1 MGRKKSPGTKRGAGA
16 TAAGHKTVGVYDR
29 PPPKGHRKPLLIAVI
44 VALALLITLIV
55 VRLSQGSPA
64 TAAGGRHLSASLV
77 PVSTAYGFSGGT
89 NRSEAVCSPLATSG
103 MIPIR
108 T

>member
-64 TAAGGRHLSASLV
+64 TAAGRNLSASLV

-89 NRSEAVCSPLATSG
+89 NRSEAVCSALATSG